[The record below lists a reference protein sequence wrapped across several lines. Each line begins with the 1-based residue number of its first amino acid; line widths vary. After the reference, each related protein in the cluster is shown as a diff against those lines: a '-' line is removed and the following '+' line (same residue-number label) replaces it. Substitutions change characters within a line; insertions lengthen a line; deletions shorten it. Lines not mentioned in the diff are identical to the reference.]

1 MITFSLN
8 PFERFPR
15 SPRVLFLIYH
25 FMPFMPFLLLYPV
38 SYPWLHLF
46 FPVCIPPRT
55 CMLIDLVS
63 FHRVARGSQPQ
74 PAHIFPL
81 LFHSFSST
89 PTPSQYAFPTKLLQ
103 FYSSIL
109 PITTFTTRYSPFSFT
124 HIHIITH
131 FPALPPSRPPALP
144 FSRFPTPLEN
154 QINTRSKYIW
164 FLFSGVFNCLFS
176 FRMFSAHISEAQLN
190 FSVSFGA
197 LSRDKIYCVFPWQHE
212 VSDKL
217 HNFCWPLIAS
227 LQCVV
232 ALSKFINLQ

>member
-131 FPALPPSRPPALP
+131 FPALPLPYPSRKSNKYPFKIHLVLIFGCFQLP
-144 FSRFPTPLEN
+144 VQFSYVFSPHF
-154 QINTRSKYIW
+154 RSSAEFLCFIW
-164 FLFSGVFNCLFS
+164 CSFSWQDLLRVSMTTWS
-176 FRMFSAHISEAQLN
+176 FRQA
-190 FSVSFGA
+190 
-197 LSRDKIYCVFPWQHE
+197 P
-212 VSDKL
+212 
-217 HNFCWPLIAS
+217 
-227 LQCVV
+227 
-232 ALSKFINLQ
+232 